1 MRLALLFSGQ
11 GNQQTEH
18 WVRLLQTILDTER
31 TALRASIP
39 ETYATSLPRVEDLQ
53 RNRVAQPFIFA
64 YQMNLWEQLATK
76 LPRPVCA
83 AGYSLGEMAACAA
96 AGAFSISEGIQLC
109 AERAD
114 AMDRCVDS
122 PVGLMAIKGL
132 SADVVSHMTQNH
144 GLVLAITN
152 GPDHFV
158 LAGKAASLREAE
170 AVALSMGANRA
181 IQLGVTTPSHT
192 HWLARATD
200 DMTSRLKGLVPN
212 RLLFPVF
219 SAIDGRSS
227 QDFERAMSALADQI
241 STPLNWKACL
251 EAVYEM
257 RPDLVLEI
265 GPGNALARMWDECGY
280 EIPARATDDF
290 KTIDGILGWV
300 ESKR

>member
-18 WVRLLQTILDTER
+18 WTRLLQSISDTEQ

-39 ETYATSLPRVEDLQ
+39 EIYATPLPGAEDLQ
-53 RNRVAQPFIFA
+53 RNRVAQPFIFT
-64 YQMNLWEQLATK
+64 YQMDLWRQLAK
-76 LPRPVCA
+76 RLPRPVCA

-96 AGAFSISEGIQLC
+96 AGAFSITEGIELC

-122 PVGLMAIKGL
+122 PVGLLAIKGL
-132 SADVVSHMTQNH
+132 SPDAVAQITQNH

-158 LAGKAASLREAE
+158 LGGKSAALQEAE

-181 IQLGVTTPSHT
+181 IRLGVTTPSHT
-192 HWLARATD
+192 HWLERATGE
-200 DMTSRLKGLVPN
+200 MRGHLNGLVPN

-227 QDFERAMSALADQI
+227 RDFEEAMAALAKQI

-257 RPDLVLEI
+257 RPNLVLEI

-280 EIPARATDDF
+280 DIPARATDDF
-290 KTIDGILGWV
+290 KTLDGILRWV
-300 ESKR
+300 ESKA